1 MSNAQNNI
9 DGKFV
14 NAGNGIFGEVL
25 SVWNDGGDYE
35 MNVQTFA
42 DIKTSTGDV
51 VSLSPKRCK
60 VITWNEYRDLV
71 ELVG

>member
-1 MSNAQNNI
+1 MNNAQNNI

-35 MNVQTFA
+35 INVQTFA
-42 DIKTSTGDV
+42 DIKTSNGDV
-51 VSLSPKRCK
+51 VSLSPERCK
-60 VITWNEYRDLV
+60 VITWNEYLDLV

>member
-1 MSNAQNNI
+1 MYNTLHNI

-14 NAGNGIFGEVL
+14 NAGKGIFGEVL
-25 SVWNDGGDYE
+25 NVWNDGGDYE

-42 DIKTSTGDV
+42 DIKTSNGDV
-51 VSLSPKRCK
+51 VSVSPERCT